1 MERFVRQIS
10 GSGGQERNLGWK
22 YMFKRKQHSDGD
34 EDTQEKCAEEQVGKS
49 SLRKFS
55 QRGRRNKRE
64 RESNFT
70 KINREKKCKGQ
81 STGSNAPQK
90 KNEMK
95 MKNAHSIWQ

>member
-1 MERFVRQIS
+1 MGMRIPKRSVQRRRE
-10 GSGGQERNLGWK
+10 GSL
-22 YMFKRKQHSDGD
+22 
-34 EDTQEKCAEEQVGKS
+34 EQVGKS
-49 SLRKFS
+49 SLRKVS